1 LGENSRAAVLLV
13 AALTLTACFF
23 FAPAILAGGD
33 FGPLTDGHLVE
44 AAFRAELV
52 ASWQSADQAMTQG
65 LIHLVDYW
73 RRYHAIKIVIGTALL
88 AVVVQL
94 GVSGRRRPRGVLYA
108 LGALGLFA
116 LMLVMV
122 NIQATAAPLTAL
134 LQALPAPDSADAA
147 ATYGEIGQA
156 LADHRSV
163 PVLDA
168 VIDSFG
174 DYHAVMAVQTAVVA
188 GGFVACSVWAWR
200 GRRRERLT
208 GALAALLAVGLMV
221 ATVASVRLS
230 LDAVEALQPYFSGVE
245 R

>member
-1 LGENSRAAVLLV
+1 MGENGRVAVLLA
-13 AALTLTACFF
+13 AALALTACFF
-23 FAPAILAGGD
+23 VAPAVLAGGD

-65 LIHLVDYW
+65 LIHLIAYW
-73 RRYHAIKIVIGTALL
+73 RRYHAIKIVIATALL
-88 AVVVQL
+88 AVLVLL
-94 GVSGRRRPRGVLYA
+94 GVSGRRRPRGLLYA
-108 LGALGLFA
+108 LGALALFA

-134 LQALPAPDSADAA
+134 LQALPTPDSA
-147 ATYGEIGQA
+147 ATAGIYGQIGQA
-156 LADHRSV
+156 LADRRSV

-174 DYHAVMAVQTAVVA
+174 EYHAVMAVQTAVVA
-188 GGFVACSVWAWR
+188 AGFVACSVWAWR
-200 GRRRERLT
+200 GGRPERLT
-208 GALAALLAVGLMV
+208 GAVAAVLAVGLVV
-221 ATVASVRLS
+221 ATVASARLS
-230 LDAVEALQPYFSGVE
+230 LDAAEALQPYFSGVE